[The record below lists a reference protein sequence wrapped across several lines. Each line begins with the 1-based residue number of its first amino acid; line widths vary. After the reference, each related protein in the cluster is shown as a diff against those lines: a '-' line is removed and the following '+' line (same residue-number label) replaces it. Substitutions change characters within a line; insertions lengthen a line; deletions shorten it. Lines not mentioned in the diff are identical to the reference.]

1 MSDDTLDRLFGELAN
16 ADIPVPAR
24 ARVVARGLRRR
35 RRARA
40 QAATGAVAA
49 CALVVAG
56 AIQLAGPRPGVRPIL
71 RPGTRPSAVCTAAP
85 DAALNAQLRRLL
97 PVSDQAGVSPIALS
111 QSGATEYVETT
122 AGGFHGIAEES
133 VRTGAILREVAALPA
148 TDTRAVGGL
157 GLAGD
162 LLWSAS
168 YPTHGGQG
176 TAGTTPVRLWSA
188 RTGRTTT
195 LEPSGQDGGAL
206 SAPVFFPAAT
216 HQYAAWEQTYGD
228 EQEIVEA
235 NLLTGATVRIARG
248 YLGPPVFVGDAL
260 AWPAASRKD
269 GPATHVV
276 ARNDAAFP
284 ARQPIAV
291 PPALDAAG
299 RAALMGSSSYGS
311 WPTPV
316 GLIASDG
323 GATAYYAGDLTE
335 LFYSPSPGQPARL
348 VLQLHSG
355 SMFAAGTPAV
365 GPGYIGWT
373 VNGDASYL
381 ASASSLAAARITT
394 SGAEYSAGGHV
405 LVMGLGTKIQPVR
418 NPFWL
423 FSGSVVSTL
432 KCAAPVRHASS

>member
-1 MSDDTLDRLFGELAN
+1 MSDDMLDRLFGELAN

-56 AIQLAGPRPGVRPIL
+56 AIQLAGPRPGVQPIF
-71 RPGTRPSAVCTAAP
+71 RHGTRPPAVCAAAP

-111 QSGATEYVETT
+111 PDGATEYVETT
-122 AGGFHGIAEES
+122 AGGFHGVAEES
-133 VRTGAILREVAALPA
+133 VRTGAILRQIASLPA
-148 TDTRAVGGL
+148 ADTGATGGL

-176 TAGTTPVRLWSA
+176 TPGTTPVRLWSP
-188 RTGRTTT
+188 RTGRAST
-195 LEPSGQDGGAL
+195 LEPPGQHGGVL
-206 SAPVFFPAAT
+206 SAPVLGPAAT
-216 HQYAAWEQTYGD
+216 HQYVAWEQTSGD

-260 AWPAASRKD
+260 VWPAASHNG
-269 GPATHVV
+269 GPATHLV
-276 ARNDAAFP
+276 ARNDAVFP
-284 ARQPIAV
+284 ARQPVAV
-291 PPALDAAG
+291 PPALSAASQS
-299 RAALMGSSSYGS
+299 ALMGSDSFGY
-311 WPTPV
+311 WPTLV
-316 GLIASDG
+316 GLIASDD

-335 LFYSPSPGQPARL
+335 LFYSPSPATPARL
-348 VLQLHSG
+348 VLQLHGG
-355 SMFAAGTPAV
+355 SMFAAGAPAL

-394 SGAEYSAGGHV
+394 NGAEYSAGGYV
-405 LVMGLGTKIQPVR
+405 LVMGFGTKIQPAR

-423 FSGSVVSTL
+423 FSGSVVRTL